1 MTFLT
6 ILAVTEILCSF
17 RLVLEGKAGKEILD
31 SSRLQFLEKFLA
43 NDFALSNSTSWSLN
57 RRGIADLTLL
67 RTLRIHQKSAQISEQ
82 NSGKR

>member
-6 ILAVTEILCSF
+6 ILAVAEILCSF

-43 NDFALSNSTSWSLN
+43 KDFALSNNTFWSLN

-82 NSGKR
+82 NSGKG